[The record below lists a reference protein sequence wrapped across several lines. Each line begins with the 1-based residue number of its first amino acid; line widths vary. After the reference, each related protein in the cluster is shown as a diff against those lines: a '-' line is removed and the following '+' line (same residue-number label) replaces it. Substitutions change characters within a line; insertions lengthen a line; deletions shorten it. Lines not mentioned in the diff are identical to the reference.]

1 MKRANSYRRIA
12 AAREQ
17 QATKLRTFAQALVVG
32 GADPL
37 HDLELVRSAEIEV
50 EPTRRAIIR
59 EARADGFD
67 WQQIGDILHVT
78 AEVAELRYGST
89 ET

>member
-1 MKRANSYRRIA
+1 MLALSFGSV

-37 HDLELVRSAEIEV
+37 HDLELVRSAEIEIEIEI
-50 EPTRRAIIR
+50 EPTRSHGRNT
-59 EARADGFD
+59 GLP
-67 WQQIGDILHVT
+67 IGRSDCAPPL
-78 AEVAELRYGST
+78 AS
-89 ET
+89 